1 MADITYRTGAP
12 SMTVDA
18 STHLTQWAVW
28 WGQIIDGVREGRQ
41 ISARYHALSRLST
54 PDLARRGLTRRTI
67 ARVALTGY

>member
-18 STHLTQWAVW
+18 STYLARWTAW
-28 WGQIIDGVREGRQ
+28 WGQVTDGAREGRQ
-41 ISARYHALSRLST
+41 ISTRYHALSRLST

-67 ARVALTGY
+67 ARAALTGH

>member
-1 MADITYRTGAP
+1 
-12 SMTVDA
+12 
-18 STHLTQWAVW
+18 VW

>member
-18 STHLTQWAVW
+18 STYLTRWAIW
-28 WGQIIDGVREGRQ
+28 WGHITDGAREGRQ

-54 PDLARRGLTRRTI
+54 PDLARRGLTRGTI
-67 ARVALTGY
+67 GRAALTGQ